1 MKNKYLIES
10 QIACLIKTTRFANC
24 LLSDEQI
31 EHFKKYLIKLLLW
44 NKRINLISKNDENRV
59 VSRHFLES
67 IAIFD
72 VIDFPINSCIIDVGT
87 GAGFP
92 GLPMKIIRPDLNLT
106 LLDSKRFKT
115 LFLTDVLNVLS
126 LSYVE
131 VVKERA
137 EIACLK
143 PALNKKFDFVM
154 ARAVTNLS
162 TIYKWTNKFLKP
174 GASILA
180 LKGGDIEKEI
190 ELFRKE
196 YMTVDVKILPLK
208 SHLVKSDSNIF
219 IVQIIN
225 CTI

>member
-1 MKNKYLIES
+1 MKNKYLVEN
-10 QIACLIKTTRFANC
+10 QIACLIKTTRHANYH
-24 LLSDEQI
+24 LSDEQI
-31 EHFKKYLIKLLLW
+31 EHFKQYLIKLLQW
-44 NKRINLISKNDENRV
+44 NNRINLISKNDEIRV

-72 VIDFPINSCIIDVGT
+72 IIDFPINSCIIDIGT

-92 GLPMKIIRPDLNLT
+92 GLPLKIIRPDLNLM

-115 LFLTDVLNVLS
+115 LFLTDVLNILKLS
-126 LSYVE
+126 NVE
-131 VVKERA
+131 VIKERA

-143 PALNKKFDFVM
+143 PALNRKFDFVM
-154 ARAVTNLS
+154 SRAVANIS

-174 GASILA
+174 EASILA

-196 YMTVDVKILPLK
+196 YKMIDVKVLPLK
-208 SHLVKSDSNIF
+208 SLLIKSDSNIF
-219 IVQIIN
+219 IVQIVN
-225 CTI
+225 CTN